1 MDDATFQVG
10 AAVRAVDV
18 PPGTRMSGCAA
29 RTSGSTGVHDA
40 MTVRAI
46 VLERVALVT
55 VDCCV
60 LHESTCVAV
69 RAAAIAKGAVE
80 DVVVHA
86 THTHSG
92 PCIGSGRAGVDEAR
106 VRAEVELAI
115 TDAVASAAS
124 RQLPCTAGFAE
135 VFGTGVARNRRHPDR
150 DVDPPVQVV
159 GFDHRGRRIATLAS
173 YACHP
178 VVLDA
183 AYTPI
188 SGDFAAPLRDQVE
201 RAFPGSVCVY
211 ATGPAGDINPDDFSA
226 ESSYVAAAEGH
237 TFADAARIGGILA
250 GAAVDAAVQ
259 RIDASTA
266 EIGTNAVTLEFEAV
280 RDIAGDVRAW
290 RAELDAG
297 TGREALLNE
306 WLRWAQARPPA
317 ADWTGRVS
325 VIAAGDLRIACL
337 PNEPFLAASALL
349 RPHHDGPL
357 MVLGYCDGVAGYLP
371 DAAEYAHGGYE
382 VADAH
387 RYYGM
392 PAPFAS
398 GSLERVTDAAAAL
411 LARTSR
417 R

>member
-1 MDDATFQVG
+1 MDDATLQVG

-18 PPGTRMSGCAA
+18 PPGTRMSGYAA

-60 LHESTCVAV
+60 LHESTCAAV
-69 RAAAIAKGAVE
+69 RAAVIAQGAV
-80 DVVVHA
+80 DDAVVHA

-92 PCIGSGRAGVDEAR
+92 PCIGAGRAGVDEAR
-106 VRAEVELAI
+106 VRAEVARVI
-115 TDAVASAAS
+115 PDAVAAAVS

-135 VFGTGVARNRRHPDR
+135 AFGTGVARNRRHPGR
-150 DVDPPVQVV
+150 DIDPPVQVV
-159 GFDHRGRRIATLAS
+159 GFDHRGRRVATLVS

-183 AYTPI
+183 ANTLI
-188 SGDFAAPLRDQVE
+188 SGDFTAPLRDQVE
-201 RAFPGSVCVY
+201 QAFPGSVCVY
-211 ATGPAGDINPDDFSA
+211 ATGPAGDVNPGDFSP
-226 ESSYVAAAEGH
+226 ESSFVTAEGH
-237 TFADAARIGGILA
+237 TLADAARIGGILA
-250 GAAVDAAVQ
+250 GAAVAAPVH
-259 RIDASTA
+259 RIDASDA
-266 EIGTNAVTLEFEAV
+266 EIAATGVTLALEAAG
-280 RDIAGDVRAW
+280 DIAGDVRAW
-290 RAELDAG
+290 REELAGG

-306 WLRWAQARPPA
+306 WLRWAQTRPPA

-325 VIAAGDLRIACL
+325 VIAAGDLRIVCL

-357 MVLGYCDGVAGYLP
+357 LVLGYCDGVAGYLP

-411 LARTSR
+411 LVRMSR